1 MKRAVVYVFLGFL
14 FLSQTPAFADS
25 ESATVL
31 TWPMVILA
39 AGLAIG
45 LYVFWKKNRALRIEL
60 SEVSERLIRQS
71 ETLSGA
77 ETRLSQISAVL
88 NAIPM
93 PVWWRDESLRLLGCN
108 RAYSEPLEMD
118 TETILA
124 EERELGAGAID
135 DKGQGLAAKAQQ
147 MGIPL
152 SVSHYVLHRGER
164 RLLDFT
170 EIPLKGQTAIVAGHA
185 INVTAME
192 NVQSKLLSHIAAQ
205 GEFLESLATA
215 IAIFRPDRRL
225 KFYNRAFVELWH
237 FEASALDAEPQ
248 IGELLELLREN
259 RQLPELVDFPA
270 FRQEQDRLFVSVIER
285 REELMHLP
293 DGSLFRMAI
302 TPHPFGGL
310 LFVYEDVTDRLVLE
324 RSYNT
329 LIEVQL
335 ETINNLH
342 DGVVVYCQDG
352 RLRLWN
358 ETLVEMWKFDH
369 GFLKAE
375 PHVGEM
381 LERTKDLFPP
391 TGNWNDHKQRLIL
404 QVTEG
409 ATRAGQFERADGL
422 AYDYACV
429 PLPDGGC
436 LLSYVDVT
444 DTARVQRALKEHNL
458 ALEMADRVKTEFIA
472 NVSNGL
478 RTSLNTIAGFADV
491 LKGQVFG
498 DLNQHPT
505 EYIDGIVTASHQLR
519 ELIDNILG
527 LATIETVYMALDL
540 QLIEIS
546 SILQEARDMAA
557 KRIGSGCLTLEV
569 DCASDVGAARVD
581 AARMTKALY
590 NLLWNS
596 VMFQSDDGI
605 ITLRSSLRGDEIIIE
620 VDDSSGLATSS
631 QPLNTAIPKFGGA
644 APVWGLRSPAALSNC
659 MAGNLEST
667 MIPKAARVRSHLSRQ
682 TARFPSRR
690 RAVKPDE
697 LQARCR

>member
-1 MKRAVVYVFLGFL
+1 MKRAVVHVFLGFL
-14 FLSQTPAFADS
+14 FLSPTPAFADS

-31 TWPMVILA
+31 IWPMVILA

-60 SEVSERLIRQS
+60 SEVSERSIRQS
-71 ETLSGA
+71 ETLSEA

-88 NAIPM
+88 DAIPM

-108 RAYSEPLEMD
+108 RAYSESLEMD

-124 EERELGAGAID
+124 EARELGAGAID
-135 DKGQGLAAKAQQ
+135 DKGQGLAAQAQQ

-152 SVSHYVLHRGER
+152 SESHYVVHRGER

-185 INVTAME
+185 IDVTAME
-192 NVQSKLLSHIAAQ
+192 NVQSELSSHIAAH
-205 GEFLESLATA
+205 GDVLESLATA
-215 IAIFRPDRRL
+215 IAIFGPDRRL

-237 FEASALDAEPQ
+237 LEASALDTEPQ

-270 FRQEQDRLFVSVIER
+270 FKQEQDRLFVSVIER

-293 DGSLFRMAI
+293 DGRTFRMAI

-310 LFVYEDVTDRLVLE
+310 LFVYEDVTDSLVLE
-324 RSYNT
+324 RPYNT

-342 DGVVVYCQDG
+342 EGVAVYGQDG

-369 GFLKAE
+369 GFLEAE

-391 TGNWNDHKQRLIL
+391 TDNWNDRKQRLIL

-409 ATRAGQFERADGL
+409 STRAGQFERADGFV
-422 AYDYACV
+422 YDYACV

-444 DTARVQRALKEHNL
+444 DTARVQRALEERNL
-458 ALEMADRVKTEFIA
+458 ALEMADQVKTEFIA
-472 NVSNGL
+472 NVSYEL
-478 RTSLNTIAGFADV
+478 RTPLNTIAGFADV
-491 LKGQVFG
+491 LEGQVFG
-498 DLNQHPT
+498 DLNQRQT

-519 ELIDNILG
+519 ELIDDILD
-527 LATIETVYMALDL
+527 LATIEAGYMALDL
-540 QLIEIS
+540 QLVEIS
-546 SILQEARDMAA
+546 NILQEARDMAA
-557 KRIGSGCLTLEV
+557 KRIESGRLKLEV

-605 ITLRSSLRGDEIIIE
+605 ITLRGSLRGDEIIIE
-620 VDDSSGLATSS
+620 VDDSSGLVTQDELGDLYETFEHGDPYVRRSGAGLGLALTRSLVELHGGQLEIHNDPEGGTRAIASFPTAGPVPVTSS
-631 QPLNTAIPKFGGA
+631 
-644 APVWGLRSPAALSNC
+644 
-659 MAGNLEST
+659 
-667 MIPKAARVRSHLSRQ
+667 SRQ
-682 TARFPSRR
+682 AR
-690 RAVKPDE
+690 
-697 LQARCR
+697 